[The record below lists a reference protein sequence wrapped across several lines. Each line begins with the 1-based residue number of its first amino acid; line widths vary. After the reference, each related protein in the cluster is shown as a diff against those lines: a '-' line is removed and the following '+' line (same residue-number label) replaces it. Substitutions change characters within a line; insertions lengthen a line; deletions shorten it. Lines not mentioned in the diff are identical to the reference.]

1 MSSLSLQITYRKGQ
15 PFAAYIYL
23 AKAPGTKSV
32 RTEEVAP
39 ELLIDFAADG
49 SPLGIEIVS
58 PRAVSEAEILAAF
71 DRLGIERPPA
81 ADLAPLR
88 AA

>member
-1 MSSLSLQITYRKGQ
+1 MNTLSLQITYRKGQ
-15 PFAAYIYL
+15 PVAAYIYL
-23 AKAPGTKSV
+23 AHAPGAKSA
-32 RTEEVAP
+32 RTEQVAP

-58 PRAVSEAEILAAF
+58 PQAVSEAEILAAF
-71 DRLGIERPPA
+71 DRLGVERPSA
-81 ADLAPLR
+81 ADLAPLK